1 MTPSDDWEQG
11 MERFAIDN
19 DTVERLL
26 NGVLDPEDAPHRFG
40 EVVALLQAAALPS
53 SGAMDGEA
61 AAVGAIVDAIRSA
74 PAAEP
79 VSRRQTVLTKA
90 KIAAAGVVGALTLT
104 SGLAAAN
111 ALPGAAQGVAS
122 DALGT
127 IGVSVPSPNDH
138 PGDHSNVR
146 GKSGDH
152 HDATADAN
160 NGNKPTDNK
169 GAEISN
175 LARTTDATGADKG
188 AVISNTASDGKSHA
202 GEDHGSAAKPDTPGG
217 PPASAPA
224 PSTTV
229 PTPNN
234 GGNTTADEHS
244 GGASSAGPG
253 NGASHRP

>member
-1 MTPSDDWEQG
+1 
-11 MERFAIDN
+11 MERFAIDA

-26 NGVLDPEDAPHRFG
+26 NGALTPEDAPHRFG
-40 EVVALLQAAALPS
+40 EVAALLHTAALPTS
-53 SGAMDGEA
+53 SALDGEA
-61 AAVGAIVDAIRSA
+61 AAVESVVEAIRSA
-74 PAAEP
+74 PAAQP
-79 VSRRQTVLTKA
+79 VPRRKTVLTKA

-111 ALPGAAQGVAS
+111 ALPGAAQTVAS
-122 DALGT
+122 DALDK

-138 PGDHSNVR
+138 AGDHPNGR
-146 GKSGDH
+146 GKSGEH
-152 HDATADAN
+152 HDTTADAN

-217 PPASAPA
+217 PPASTPA

-229 PTPNN
+229 PTPND

-253 NGASHRP
+253 NGASHGP